1 MISLT
6 TLVFN
11 NTKLVIML
19 INLTCNIELKINVS
33 WNNTPLDY
41 GINERVLV
49 YLVKQVPKNTD
60 SVKLYPVRY

>member
-11 NTKLVIML
+11 DTKLVITF
-19 INLTCNIELKINVS
+19 INITCNIELKIDVS

-60 SVKLYPVRY
+60 SVVSG